1 MEGTCL
7 FSERYELI
15 YMGLQLLQNTF
26 FAFTEAIGARHKKHI
41 ILLHCEQWS
50 LKTAPIS
57 VLQRSQCQGTIVI
70 AIEDNPRRQ

>member
-1 MEGTCL
+1 MTL
-7 FSERYELI
+7 IRYELI
-15 YMGLQLLQNTF
+15 YMGLQILQNTF
-26 FAFTEAIGARHKKHI
+26 FAFTEAIGDRHKKHI
-41 ILLHCEQWS
+41 ILLHCEQGS